1 MTFTI
6 LFVGSRNVGRSPL
19 AAALTARELRRI
31 WPRSADEVAVLS
43 AGVDAAEWMPVPIPV
58 ETVAERRGLELG
70 GHRATGMSAAL
81 AERADLVLTMTR
93 RQRAQLVLQYPVAPG
108 PHLLADRADL
118 AAAGRDRVAAPA
130 DVGRGERL
138 EAKLRLVVTVAAA
151 RQRAAQAPADE
162 RQWDVFDPYGYSLDI
177 HETVA
182 ATLDAATHAL
192 VGGIAVLTG
201 TRAAVGAS
209 RTA

>member
-6 LFVGSRNVGRSPL
+6 LFVGSRDVGRGPL

-43 AGVDAAEWMPVPIPV
+43 AGIDAAAWMTVPIPL
-58 ETVAERRGLELG
+58 ETVAERRGLDLSA
-70 GHRATGMSAAL
+70 HRATGMSAAL

-93 RQRAQLVLQYPVAPG
+93 GQRAQLVLQHPALRTRTFALIELTSLLQDAITAP
-108 PHLLADRADL
+108 R
-118 AAAGRDRVAAPA
+118 RQTI
-130 DVGRGERL
+130 GRGERL
-138 EAKLRLVVTVAAA
+138 ETKLRLVVTAAAA
-151 RQRAAQAPADE
+151 RQRSAKAPADE
-162 RQWDVFDPYGYSLDI
+162 HQWDVFDPYGYSLDI

-182 ATLDAATHAL
+182 AMLDAATHAL
-192 VGGIAVLTG
+192 VGEVAVLTG

>member
-43 AGVDAAEWMPVPIPV
+43 AGVDAAVWMSVPIPL
-58 ETVAERRGLELG
+58 ETVAERRGLDLG
-70 GHRATGMSAAL
+70 AHRATGMSDGL

-93 RQRAQLVLQYPVAPG
+93 AQRAQLVLQYPALRARTFSLIELTS
-108 PHLLADRADL
+108 LLQDAI
-118 AAAGRDRVAAPA
+118 AAPRRQTI
-130 DVGRGERL
+130 GRGERL
-138 EAKLRLVVTVAAA
+138 ETKLRLVVTAAA
-151 RQRAAQAPADE
+151 TRQRAAKAPADD
-162 RQWDVFDPYGYSLDI
+162 QWDVFDPYAYSLDI

-182 ATLDAATHAL
+182 AMLDAATHAL
-192 VGGIAVLTG
+192 VGEIAVLTG

>member
-6 LFVGSRNVGRSPL
+6 LFVGSRDLGRSPL

-70 GHRATGMSAAL
+70 GHRATGMSTAL

-93 RQRAQLVLQYPVAPG
+93 RQRAQLVLQYPVLRARTFSLIELTS
-108 PHLLADRADL
+108 LLQGAIASPR
-118 AAAGRDRVAAPA
+118 RQT
-130 DVGRGERL
+130 VGRGERL
-138 EAKLRLVVTVAAA
+138 EARLRLVVTVAAT
-151 RQRAAQAPADE
+151 RRRAAQAPADE

-182 ATLDAATHAL
+182 ATLDSATHAL